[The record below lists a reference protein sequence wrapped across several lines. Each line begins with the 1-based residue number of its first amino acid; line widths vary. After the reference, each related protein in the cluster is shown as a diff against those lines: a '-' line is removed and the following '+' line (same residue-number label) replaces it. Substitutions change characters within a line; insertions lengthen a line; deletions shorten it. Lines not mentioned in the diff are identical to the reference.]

1 MYLGLDGIKLKI
13 YYGLQIQWLTDK
25 FQIITKSSYK
35 TQGLVTTLQI
45 RCLLFK
51 PFYGHWNMQSL
62 NLKDDTLHKKI
73 NFSIKNSFSK
83 CDQIRRKLRIWSH
96 LLKKSLIESLIFYC
110 SDLFKHYKSSLFLVK
125 VNVLQVVDEHFVQ
138 WEQPL

>member
-96 LLKKSLIESLIFYC
+96 LLKKSLMENTIFC
-110 SDLFKHYKSSLFLVK
+110 T
-125 VNVLQVVDEHFVQ
+125 VL
-138 WEQPL
+138 